1 MKSVNDFHF
10 NLPSEVAIKTENSE
24 KRITRNMS
32 EKNELMESYSE
43 NEDLQKIYDDI
54 EKNQVTFL
62 T

>member
-10 NLPSEVAIKTENSE
+10 NLPSEVAKKTENSE

>member
-1 MKSVNDFHF
+1 MPK
-10 NLPSEVAIKTENSE
+10 
-24 KRITRNMS
+24 
-32 EKNELMESYSE
+32 KNELMESYSE